1 MTQENEVN
9 FDLPEVDGS
18 EVTVR
23 VHMAPGDSV
32 CTSCE
37 G

>member
-1 MTQENEVN
+1 METNID
-9 FDLPEVDGS
+9 FDLPEVEGLS
-18 EVTVR
+18 NSPR
-23 VHMAPGDSV
+23 VHQGPGDSV